1 MAFELQLSNFVAGLE
16 SDAAKSQGTLQ
27 FLAGLATPT
36 TEAVMRTAM
45 ELGQPLTP
53 DGRASPYTDAGWLAL
68 MSQLSNLD
76 LDETALTAQERS
88 VINTIRQV
96 VTPDPKTKCC
106 TDSGIVPSNGD
117 GLTTLTGFA
126 RVGSATF
133 EHEIQLKLDNSLTCD
148 VQSCEITLTPIGIAP
163 AVTSTNPF
171 AINFSN
177 CDANGDS
184 IYKFLW
190 ATFAADPA
198 GESYTIDYNFL
209 DADALAIA
217 TYTAAY
223 NLNL

>member
-45 ELGQPLTP
+45 ELGQPQ
-53 DGRASPYTDAGWLAL
+53 PYSNAGWLAL

-96 VTPDPKTKCC
+96 VTPDPKFQCC

-126 RVGSATF
+126 RVGSVTF

-148 VQSCEITLTPIGIAP
+148 IQSCEITLTPIGIAP
-163 AVTSTNPF
+163 AVTSANPF
-171 AINFSN
+171 AIYFSN
-177 CDANGDS
+177 CDANADS

-198 GESYTIDYNFL
+198 GKSYTIDYNFL
-209 DADALAIA
+209 DADAIAIA